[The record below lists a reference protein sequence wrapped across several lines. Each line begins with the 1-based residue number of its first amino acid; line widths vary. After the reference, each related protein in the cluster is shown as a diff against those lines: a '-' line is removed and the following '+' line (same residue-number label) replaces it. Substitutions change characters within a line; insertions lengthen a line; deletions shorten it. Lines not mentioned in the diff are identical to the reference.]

1 MTDEHDPF
9 EIESEPSA
17 GTEPMPAEVTAP
29 PAPAST
35 GIAWS
40 AILLFLGIA
49 LVVVF
54 AVQNT
59 DPVPIRFLWMEGQ
72 FSLAIVILVT
82 VGIIIL
88 LTELIGIGY
97 RRRRRRRREEKEE
110 LRKYRST

>member
-9 EIESEPSA
+9 EIESEPS
-17 GTEPMPAEVTAP
+17 GETEPMPAEVTAS

-40 AILLFLGIA
+40 AILLFRGIA

-59 DPVPIRFLWMEGQ
+59 DSVPIRFLWMEGQ

-97 RRRRRRRREEKEE
+97 RRRRRRRREEQEE

>member
-17 GTEPMPAEVTAP
+17 ETEPMPVGETAP
-29 PAPAST
+29 PASAST

-97 RRRRRRRREEKEE
+97 RRRRRRRRQEKEE
-110 LRKYRST
+110 LRNYRSK